1 MPAVRRAASSA
12 GLTASS
18 SRRPATKRRA
28 QGWTALIL
36 DTNGNGKRDGYVEPD
51 QPIDPAKDT
60 RVVAALYSVAVNPV
74 DGTVWG
80 TSLGFP
86 GRIVRLDPGQDPP
99 ATALAEVYEP
109 PFPGYGPRGGDID
122 RNGVFWASLS
132 SGHLASFD
140 RRQCKGPLNGPAAT
154 GKHCP
159 EGWTLYPFPG
169 PQFETVTDPGSA
181 EASYYSWVDQ
191 HDVFGLGRNVP
202 IATGNANESLLALV
216 GGNWINLRVPYP
228 LGFYAKW
235 MDARIDDEAAGWKG
249 KGLWATTSTRTP
261 FHMEGGKGT
270 RPKVVKFQLRPDP
283 LAR

>member
-1 MPAVRRAASSA
+1 M
-12 GLTASS
+12 
-18 SRRPATKRRA
+18 SR
-28 QGWTALIL
+28 QC
-36 DTNGNGKRDGYVEPD
+36 
-51 QPIDPAKDT
+51 
-60 RVVAALYSVAVNPV
+60 
-74 DGTVWG
+74 
-80 TSLGFP
+80 
-86 GRIVRLDPGQDPP
+86 
-99 ATALAEVYEP
+99 
-109 PFPGYGPRGGDID
+109 PGYGPRGGDID

-140 RRQCKGPLNGPAAT
+140 RQKCKGPLNGPAAT

-169 PQFETVTDPGSA
+169 PQFANVSESGSA
-181 EASYYSWVDQ
+181 EASYYTWVDQ
-191 HDVFGLGRNVP
+191 FDTFGLGKDVP

-216 GGNWINLRVPYP
+216 DGKWVNLRVPYP

-235 MDARIDDEAAGWKG
+235 ADGRIDDPNGGWKG
-249 KGLWATTSTRTP
+249 KGLWATTSTRAP